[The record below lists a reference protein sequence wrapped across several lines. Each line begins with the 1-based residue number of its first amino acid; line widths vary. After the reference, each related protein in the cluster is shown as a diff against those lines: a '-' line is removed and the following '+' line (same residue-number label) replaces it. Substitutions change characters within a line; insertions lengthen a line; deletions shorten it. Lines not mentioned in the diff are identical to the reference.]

1 MSLYQFDVT
10 ITERDL
16 SPEQRSVVE
25 RATRARFS
33 RFGDHVVERWNDD
46 DAIGHLRVVGVIS
59 EPIMASA
66 VDKLAS
72 TGFLVRGDIGLH
84 DSQSLVVSVAVRDV
98 AYPLER
104 LLPPVFTPRRES
116 A

>member
-1 MSLYQFDVT
+1 
-10 ITERDL
+10 
-16 SPEQRSVVE
+16 
-25 RATRARFS
+25 
-33 RFGDHVVERWNDD
+33 
-46 DAIGHLRVVGVIS
+46 
-59 EPIMASA
+59 MASA